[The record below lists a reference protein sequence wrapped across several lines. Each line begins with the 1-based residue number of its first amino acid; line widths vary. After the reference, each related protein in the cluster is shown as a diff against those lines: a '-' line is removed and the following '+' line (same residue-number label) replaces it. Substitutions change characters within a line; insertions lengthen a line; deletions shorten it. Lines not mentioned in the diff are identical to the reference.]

1 MRYRGLRNLK
11 VRIDVG
17 LESFIELFAFD
28 LENRVAGDLPAR
40 IIDQDVETAELAD
53 RVFHKLS
60 AKCLLADVPRQGDCL
75 ATGLAD

>member
-11 VRIDVG
+11 VRIDVR
-17 LESFIELFAFD
+17 LESFIELLVGD
-28 LENRVAGDLPAR
+28 VENRVMRDLTAS
-40 IIDQDVETAELAD
+40 IIDQDAKTAELSD